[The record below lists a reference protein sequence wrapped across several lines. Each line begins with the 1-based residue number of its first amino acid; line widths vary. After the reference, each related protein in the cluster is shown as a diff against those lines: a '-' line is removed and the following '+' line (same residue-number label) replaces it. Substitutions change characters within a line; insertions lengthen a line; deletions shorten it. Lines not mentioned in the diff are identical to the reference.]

1 MNSSGHARD
10 KWAAALD
17 GDGFQIIP
25 NLLIAQQ
32 GNLGLS
38 TTDIVV
44 ILHLNR
50 WWWDRDQHPYPRPE
64 RIAEQM
70 GLHARSV
77 ERCLKRLESKGM
89 IHRMSPR
96 YIQGGTSV
104 RPISLLPLAESL
116 AQIAGRLNAKR
127 RPARKSQ
134 TGGDPAGGS
143 SASPRNS
150 TSSNEVPS

>member
-1 MNSSGHARD
+1 MSANDRTRR
-10 KWAAALD
+10 KWEAALD

-50 WWWDRDQHPYPRPE
+50 WWWERDQHPYPRPE

-77 ERCLKRLESKGM
+77 ERCLKRLERKGM
-89 IHRMSPR
+89 IRRMSPR
-96 YIQGGTSV
+96 YLQGGTSV

-116 AQIAGRLNAKR
+116 AQIAGRLNTKR
-127 RPARKSQ
+127 RPAQKIQ
-134 TGGDPAGGS
+134 TGRDPAGQS
-143 SASPRNS
+143 SASPQDV
-150 TSSNEVPS
+150 TSSNEVTS